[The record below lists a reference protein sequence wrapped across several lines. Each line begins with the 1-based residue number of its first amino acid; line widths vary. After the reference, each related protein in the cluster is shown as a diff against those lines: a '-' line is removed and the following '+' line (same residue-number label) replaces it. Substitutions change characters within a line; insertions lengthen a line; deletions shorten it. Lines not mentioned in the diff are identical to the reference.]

1 MNREQR
7 RRQAKEQA
15 REQRRPN
22 SKRNFVSGGIQL
34 ISVDDIQHDENLKEC
49 DSELLDLMM
58 ESYKWRIKSQV
69 ANSIISYGFRYLD
82 SLCSLRFD
90 ITPVEDK
97 VLIRDTM
104 GHVSNMANW
113 FMGNC
118 IDEDNRS
125 ISEKAQEAHEI
136 GTDNVR
142 VTMLEGAE
150 HYELKPLPELNA
162 IDDVYAEY
170 VVKHAHEIAP
180 LLAYAKPSDIS
191 SDREYVF
198 DVLEM
203 ITKKTKQLMSEAQVD
218 STKFVVRM

>member
-22 SKRNFVSGGIQL
+22 SKRNFVSGGIQE
-34 ISVDDIQHDENLKEC
+34 ISIDDIQHDENLKEC

-58 ESYKWRIKSQV
+58 DSYKWQIKSQV

-90 ITPVEDK
+90 ITPAEDK

-118 IDEDNRS
+118 IDEDDRS
-125 ISEKAQEAHEI
+125 ISEKAQEAHDI

-142 VTMLEGAE
+142 VTMPEGAE
-150 HYELKPLPELNA
+150 HYKLKPLPEEDA
-162 IDDVYAEY
+162 IDDMYAGF
-170 VVKHAHEIAP
+170 VVEHAHKIAT
-180 LLAYAKPSDIS
+180 LLVYAKPSDVS

-203 ITKKTKQLMSEAQVD
+203 ITKKTKQLMPEAQVD
-218 STKFVVRM
+218 STKYVVQM

>member
-22 SKRNFVSGGIQL
+22 SKRNFVSGGIQS
-34 ISVDDIQHDENLKEC
+34 ISIDDIQHDENLKEC

-69 ANSIISYGFRYLD
+69 ANGIISYGFRYLD

-97 VLIRDTM
+97 ILIRDTM

-125 ISEKAQEAHEI
+125 ISDKAQEAHEI

-142 VTMLEGAE
+142 VTMPEGAE

-180 LLAYAKPSDIS
+180 LLTYAKPSDIS

-218 STKFVVRM
+218 STKFVVQM

>member
-22 SKRNFVSGGIQL
+22 SKRNFVSGGIQS
-34 ISVDDIQHDENLKEC
+34 ISIDDIQHDENLKEC

-69 ANSIISYGFRYLD
+69 ANGIISYGFRYLD

-97 VLIRDTM
+97 ILIRDTM

-136 GTDNVR
+136 GIDNVR
-142 VTMLEGAE
+142 VTMPEGAE

-170 VVKHAHEIAP
+170 VVKHANEIAP
-180 LLAYAKPSDIS
+180 LLVYAKPSDIS

>member
-49 DSELLDLMM
+49 DSELLDLM
-58 ESYKWRIKSQV
+58 EKAYEWRIKSQV

-142 VTMLEGAE
+142 VTMPEGAE

-180 LLAYAKPSDIS
+180 LLVYAKPSDIF

-203 ITKKTKQLMSEAQVD
+203 ITKKTKQLMSEAQFD
-218 STKFVVRM
+218 STKFVVQM

>member
-49 DSELLDLMM
+49 DSELLDLM
-58 ESYKWRIKSQV
+58 EKAYEWRIKSQV

-97 VLIRDTM
+97 ILIRDTM

-136 GTDNVR
+136 GIDNVR
-142 VTMLEGAE
+142 VTMPEGAE

-170 VVKHAHEIAP
+170 VVKHANEIAP
-180 LLAYAKPSDIS
+180 LLVYAKPSDIS

-218 STKFVVRM
+218 STKFVVQM

>member
-22 SKRNFVSGGIQL
+22 SKRNFVSGGIQS
-34 ISVDDIQHDENLKEC
+34 ISIDDIQHDENLKEC

-69 ANSIISYGFRYLD
+69 ANGIISYGFRYLD

-97 VLIRDTM
+97 ILIRDTM

-136 GTDNVR
+136 GIDNVR
-142 VTMLEGAE
+142 VTMPEGAE
-150 HYELKPLPELNA
+150 HYELKPLPELTA
-162 IDDVYAEY
+162 IDDVSAEY
-170 VVKHAHEIAP
+170 VVKHANEIAP
-180 LLAYAKPSDIS
+180 LLVYAKPSDI
-191 SDREYVF
+191 
-198 DVLEM
+198 
-203 ITKKTKQLMSEAQVD
+203 
-218 STKFVVRM
+218 